1 MSTLEP
7 EVQTLHDVF
16 ESAAR
21 KFPNNRCL
29 GSRPW
34 NPVTRSLADKY
45 GVGLW
50 SQNRAEWQLTDL
62 ALTSQALYTVSLYE
76 TLGPETSEY
85 IINRAELS
93 CVVCSLP
100 HIPTLLKMAPRLPNL
115 KLIVSMDSLDAGEM
129 DNNSKAALLNQLASE
144 HGIKVLSLAEV
155 EEIGARSGR
164 EFRPPVSSDFC
175 TINYTSGTTGA
186 PKGVVLTQRA
196 AVAALASGRTGGQMG
211 PKDVHMS
218 YLPLAHIY
226 GRMIDGIAL
235 AEGAAIGYFRGDV
248 LGLVDD
254 MKILKPTGF
263 ISVPRLFNR
272 FNSAIRVA
280 TVEAPG
286 IRGALSNR
294 VISAKK
300 AQMKQPVGKASN
312 KHFLYDRIWTP
323 KVKAAV
329 GLDRVHSMI
338 SGSAQLDPD
347 VQEFLRAAFAN
358 A

>member
-1 MSTLEP
+1 
-7 EVQTLHDVF
+7 
-16 ESAAR
+16 
-21 KFPNNRCL
+21 
-29 GSRPW
+29 
-34 NPVTRSLADKY
+34 
-45 GVGLW
+45 
-50 SQNRAEWQLTDL
+50 
-62 ALTSQALYTVSLYE
+62 
-76 TLGPETSEY
+76 
-85 IINRAELS
+85 
-93 CVVCSLP
+93 
-100 HIPTLLKMAPRLPNL
+100 
-115 KLIVSMDSLDAGEM
+115 
-129 DNNSKAALLNQLASE
+129 
-144 HGIKVLSLAEV
+144 
-155 EEIGARSGR
+155 
-164 EFRPPVSSDFC
+164 
-175 TINYTSGTTGA
+175 
-186 PKGVVLTQRA
+186 
-196 AVAALASGRTGGQMG
+196 MG

-272 FNSAIRVA
+272 FNS
-280 TVEAPG
+280 
-286 IRGALSNR
+286 NR

-347 VQEFLRAAFAN
+347 VQ
-358 A
+358 